1 MGSVIDIDNNAL
13 AFIKENGG
21 AITVRLSPRHG
32 CCGGSTNITVAEAH
46 QPDNAK
52 QFQRYV
58 QNDVTVYIVQSSSTL
73 AYVSV

>member
-32 CCGGSTNITVAEAH
+32 CCGGSTNIAVAEAH